1 MAGIRNYLLLIVVV
15 EDLCDLKKR
24 CRITELTTGMKA
36 KLIISIHSI
45 DQETAEP
52 YHFLID

>member
-52 YHFLID
+52 YHFFID